1 MAYSRR
7 DVADHITVMNKD
19 LYDNLQD
26 GIDENKKELEESKK
40 VHEELEKKF
49 DDYVSDEELP
59 NEVKRVVLSDILVI

>member
-7 DVADHITVMNKD
+7 DVTDHITVMNKD

-49 DDYVSDEELP
+49 NDYVSDEELP

>member
-7 DVADHITVMNKD
+7 DVTDHVTVMNKD

-40 VHEELEKKF
+40 VHENLEKKF

-59 NEVKRVVLSDILVI
+59 NEVKRIVLSDILVI

>member
-7 DVADHITVMNKD
+7 NVTDHVTVMDKD

>member
-7 DVADHITVMNKD
+7 DVTDHVTIMNKD

-26 GIDENKKELEESKK
+26 GIDENKKELEKSKK

-49 DDYVSDEELP
+49 DNYVSDEELP
-59 NEVKRVVLSDILVI
+59 DEVKRVVLSDILVI

>member
-7 DVADHITVMNKD
+7 DVTDHVTVMNKD

>member
-7 DVADHITVMNKD
+7 DVTDHVTVMNKD

-40 VHEELEKKF
+40 VHENLEKKF
-49 DDYVSDEELP
+49 DDYVSDAELP
-59 NEVKRVVLSDILVI
+59 NEVKRIVLSDILVI

>member
-7 DVADHITVMNKD
+7 DVTDHVTVMNKD

-40 VHEELEKKF
+40 VHENLEKKF
-49 DDYVSDEELP
+49 DNYVSDEELP

>member
-7 DVADHITVMNKD
+7 DVTDHITVMNKD

-59 NEVKRVVLSDILVI
+59 DEVKRVVLSDILVI

>member
-7 DVADHITVMNKD
+7 DVTDHITVMNKD

-26 GIDENKKELEESKK
+26 GIDESKKELEESKK

-49 DDYVSDEELP
+49 DAYVSDEELP

>member
-7 DVADHITVMNKD
+7 DVTDHITVMNKD

-49 DDYVSDEELP
+49 NDYVSDVELP

>member
-7 DVADHITVMNKD
+7 DVTDHVTVMNKD

-26 GIDENKKELEESKK
+26 GIDESKKELEESKK

>member
-7 DVADHITVMNKD
+7 NVTDHVTVMDKD

-59 NEVKRVVLSDILVI
+59 DEVKRVVLSDILVI

>member
-7 DVADHITVMNKD
+7 DVTDHVTVMNKD

-40 VHEELEKKF
+40 VHENLEKKF
-49 DDYVSDEELP
+49 NDYVSDEELP

>member
-7 DVADHITVMNKD
+7 DVTDHVTVMNKD

-40 VHEELEKKF
+40 VHENLEKKF

-59 NEVKRVVLSDILVI
+59 DEVKRVVLSDILVI

>member
-7 DVADHITVMNKD
+7 DVTDHVTVMNKD

-40 VHEELEKKF
+40 VHENLEKKF
-49 DDYVSDEELP
+49 DDYVSDKELP
-59 NEVKRVVLSDILVI
+59 DEVKRVVLSDILVI

>member
-1 MAYSRR
+1 MDYSRR
-7 DVADHITVMNKD
+7 DVTDHVTVMNKD

>member
-7 DVADHITVMNKD
+7 DVTDHVTVMNKD

-40 VHEELEKKF
+40 VHENLEKKF
-49 DDYVSDEELP
+49 DDYVSDKELP
-59 NEVKRVVLSDILVI
+59 GEVKRVVLSDILVI

>member
-7 DVADHITVMNKD
+7 EVEDHITVMNKD

-26 GIDENKKELEESKK
+26 GIDEAKNDIEDSKK

-49 DDYVSDEELP
+49 DDCVLNNELP
-59 NEVKRVVLSDILVI
+59 EEVKRVVLEDILVI